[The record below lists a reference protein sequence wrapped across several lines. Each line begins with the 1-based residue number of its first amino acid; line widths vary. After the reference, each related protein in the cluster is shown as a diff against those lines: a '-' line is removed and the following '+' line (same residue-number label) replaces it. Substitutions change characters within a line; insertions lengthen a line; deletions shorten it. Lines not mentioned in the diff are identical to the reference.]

1 MRKLSFV
8 LAFAAGVVL
17 VTTATAPGC
26 GLSGGGDPSDEIR
39 IEGLS
44 TEDIVDAGISLEVPV
59 EEPAF
64 DAKHAAEVAL
74 EKRPGARIRQVVLA
88 GVRGKGLVWV
98 VNFEQDSIVPEPPS
112 GGGFL
117 STDPKDIT
125 VKFALVFVDATTGEW
140 LHSLEEATSILV
152 KD

>member
-1 MRKLSFV
+1 MRRLTLV
-8 LAFAAGVVL
+8 FALAGVAL
-17 VTTATAPGC
+17 VTTAIGC

-44 TEDIVDAGISLEVPV
+44 AEDVREAGIALKVPV

-64 DAKHAAEVAL
+64 GAKHAAEVAL
-74 EKRPGARIRQVVLA
+74 EKMPGARIRQVVLVHHY
-88 GVRGKGLVWV
+88 GDGLAWV
-98 VNFEQDSIVPEPPS
+98 VSFEPDSVVPGPPS

-125 VKFALVFVDATTGEW
+125 VKFSLAFVDATTGEW
-140 LHSLEEATSILV
+140 LHGLQEATSV
-152 KD
+152 PVEN

>member
-1 MRKLSFV
+1 MIA
-8 LAFAAGVVL
+8 LAGAL
-17 VTTATAPGC
+17 VTTATASGC

-44 TEDIVDAGISLEVPV
+44 TEDIVDAGISLKVPV

-74 EKRPGARIRQVVLA
+74 EKRPGARVRQVVLA

-98 VNFEQDSIVPEPPS
+98 VNFEPDSVVPIPPF
-112 GGGFL
+112 GTTDL
-117 STDPKDIT
+117 STDPEDIET
-125 VKFALVFVDATTGEW
+125 IFALSFVNATTGE
-140 LHSLEEATSILV
+140 LTGGLQSSRSKLV
-152 KD
+152 DY